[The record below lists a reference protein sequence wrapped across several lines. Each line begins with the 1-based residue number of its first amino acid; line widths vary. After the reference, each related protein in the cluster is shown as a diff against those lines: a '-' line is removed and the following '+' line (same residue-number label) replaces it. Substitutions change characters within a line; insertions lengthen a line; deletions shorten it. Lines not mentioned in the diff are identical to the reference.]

1 MKERNII
8 HIASCLTGVSGLL
21 FSKFPLVET
30 TITGTIQ
37 MGMIIALG
45 KEVDILS
52 SNKYIIGIVGGMAT
66 IPLKKGLLNLLL
78 PYLPLGNVL
87 NTGIN
92 IASTELLGW
101 LVLSQLKV
109 IKNERDKSREL
120 GKFQVSY
127 VYENYKNNLKN
138 IRNNPRYFD
147 ILMELVI
154 YIYGEESKEIQSYYY
169 YNELV
174 IALPHNKEYISIE
187 HVQLSNTLHK
197 IKELSSKEIA
207 DIHQFTQIVFD
218 KVSRDFKVGLRALE
232 CLREVQNIYCKD

>member
-1 MKERNII
+1 MKEKNII
-8 HIASCLTGVSGLL
+8 HIASCLAGVSGLL
-21 FSKFPLVET
+21 FSRFPLVET

-37 MGMIIALG
+37 MAMIVALG

-52 SNKYIIGIVGGMAT
+52 SNKYIIGVLGGMAT
-66 IPLKKGLLNLLL
+66 MPIKKELFNLLL
-78 PYLPLGNVL
+78 PYLPLGSIL

-101 LVLSQLKV
+101 LVLCQLRI
-109 IKNERDKSREL
+109 IKNERDKSLEQ

-127 VYENYKNNLKN
+127 IYENHKNNLKN

-147 ILMELVI
+147 ILMELVT
-154 YIYGEESKEIQSYYY
+154 YIYGEESKEIQSYY
-169 YNELV
+169 NELV
-174 IALPHNKEYISIE
+174 IALPFNKEYIPIE
-187 HVQLSNTLHK
+187 HVQLSSTLNK

-207 DIHQFTQIVFD
+207 DIHQFTQTVFD

-232 CLREVQNIYCKD
+232 CLKEVQNIYCKD

>member
-1 MKERNII
+1 M
-8 HIASCLTGVSGLL
+8 
-21 FSKFPLVET
+21 
-30 TITGTIQ
+30 
-37 MGMIIALG
+37 
-45 KEVDILS
+45 
-52 SNKYIIGIVGGMAT
+52 
-66 IPLKKGLLNLLL
+66 
-78 PYLPLGNVL
+78 
-87 NTGIN
+87 
-92 IASTELLGW
+92 LGW

-154 YIYGEESKEIQSYYY
+154 YIYGEESKEIQSYY
-169 YNELV
+169 NELV
-174 IALPHNKEYISIE
+174 IALPFNKEYIPIE
-187 HVQLSNTLHK
+187 HVQLSSTLNK

-207 DIHQFTQIVFD
+207 DIHQFTQTVFD

>member
-37 MGMIIALG
+37 MGMIIVLG

-66 IPLKKGLLNLLL
+66 IPLKKGLFNLLL

-87 NTGIN
+87 NVGIN

-138 IRNNPRYFD
+138 IRNNPRYLG
-147 ILMELVI
+147 ILMELVT
-154 YIYGEESKEIQSYYY
+154 YIYGEESKEVQSYYD
-169 YNELV
+169 ELV
-174 IALPHNKEYISIE
+174 IALPFNKEDIPIE
-187 HVQLSNTLHK
+187 HVQLSSTLNK

-207 DIHQFTQIVFD
+207 DIHQFTQTVFD

>member
-8 HIASCLTGVSGLL
+8 HIASCLAGVSGLL
-21 FSKFPLVET
+21 FSRFPLVET

-37 MGMIIALG
+37 MAMIVALG

-52 SNKYIIGIVGGMAT
+52 SNKYIIGLLGGMAT
-66 IPLKKGLLNLLL
+66 IPIKKRGVNLLL
-78 PYLPLGNVL
+78 PYLPLGNIL

-101 LVLSQLKV
+101 LVLCQLRI
-109 IKNERDKSREL
+109 IKNERDKSLEL
-120 GKFQVSY
+120 GKFQISY
-127 VYENYKNNLKN
+127 VYENHKNNLKN

-147 ILMELVI
+147 ILMELVT
-154 YIYGEESKEIQSYYY
+154 YIYGEESKEAKSYYD
-169 YNELV
+169 ELV
-174 IALPHNKEYISIE
+174 IALPHNKEYIPIE
-187 HVQLSNTLHK
+187 HVKLDNTLNK

-207 DIHQFTQIVFD
+207 DIHKFTQIVFD

-232 CLREVQNIYCKD
+232 CLREVQNIYCKN